1 MRPRISSSYLRKNLD
16 LLKGLI
22 FSQALLLV
30 MIDKKGMERQKA
42 YNIVQKN
49 AMNVWKSKKSF
60 LETIKEDKDIRGIL
74 SDSELSKL
82 FNANNYLK
90 KIDYIFSKIFGK

>member
-1 MRPRISSSYLRKNLD
+1 
-16 LLKGLI
+16 
-22 FSQALLLV
+22 
-30 MIDKKGMERQKA
+30 ME
-42 YNIVQKN
+42 I
-49 AMNVWKSKKSF
+49 KKSF

-82 FNANNYLK
+82 FNTNNYLK